1 MSASSSGTSFWIR
14 MWFGASSRVAFP
26 VAKTLESLSNV
37 YLPSGFGYDLS
48 RSPMKMSTVAS
59 SWVWNWVPGG
69 KRPPEISI
77 MFASAPPTRNPFE
90 NTWRML
96 RERCISAAI
105 TDPSIACW

>member
-1 MSASSSGTSFWIR
+1 MERRQRGQAGYSAPWIQSGQP
-14 MWFGASSRVAFP
+14 A
-26 VAKTLESLSNV
+26 SLSP
-37 YLPSGFGYDLS
+37 PSHPS
-48 RSPMKMSTVAS
+48 RYS
-59 SWVWNWVPGG
+59 NWVPGG